1 MSRIYHLLKRL
12 LRDPMAGFF
21 LAGGSLFLL
30 YGLLTDDPVTRV
42 VVSGDDVHRLISA
55 RQAVLGRSLTDQE
68 KRALQES
75 YIDNEVLVREA
86 IGLGLH
92 LEDSRIRKRL
102 AEKMYYLF
110 DRDIPEPTAEQLAQ
124 YYADHR
130 DQYLTPPTI
139 SFEHH
144 FFNDDKAEA
153 DTAFGLLSLGREVE
167 VQGDQFWLGHV
178 LEEYSAEQIVHLFGR
193 DFAESLTSFPVDV
206 WQGPVKSGRGWHLVK
221 VVSRND
227 PRPLAFEETALRVK
241 RNWLDEQREKY
252 RSEFIERMKN
262 RYAVVVEAADAK

>member
-1 MSRIYHLLKRL
+1 MSRIFHLLKRW
-12 LRDPMAGFF
+12 LRDPMAGFL

-30 YGLLTDDPVTRV
+30 YGVLADDPVTRV

-55 RQAVLGRSLTDQE
+55 RQAVLGRPLTDQE

-153 DTAFGLLSLGREVE
+153 NAAFELLSLGRETE
-167 VQGDQFWLGHV
+167 VMGDDFWLGRI
-178 LEEYSAEQIVHLFGR
+178 LDEYSAEQIVNLFGQ
-193 DFAESLTSFPVDV
+193 DFAESLSRFPIDA
-206 WQGPVKSGRGWHLVK
+206 WQLPVRSGRGWHVVK
-221 VVSRND
+221 VLSRNN
-227 PRPLAFEETALRVK
+227 PRPLAFEETALKVK
-241 RNWLDEQREKY
+241 RNWIDEQREKY
-252 RSEFIERMKN
+252 RSEFLERMKH